1 MAVQVA
7 PGRTVAGTGM
17 IEATG
22 ATTGAVGV
30 GAMTGAVAV
39 GDSVGGV
46 GVRGGSVR
54 ATNGLADA
62 GGTDGA
68 GLGDAVGGSDRIVA
82 SVGEGW
88 LDGVAMGAS
97 VGAAGREPPWSAP
110 QPAAATTQTPD
121 RRSRHMACC
130 RCLIARGG

>member
-62 GGTDGA
+62 GGADGA
-68 GLGDAVGGSDRIVA
+68 GLGDAVGRSDRMVA

-88 LDGVAMGAS
+88 LDRVAMGAS

-110 QPAAATTQTPD
+110 QPAATTQAPD
-121 RRSRHMACC
+121 RRSRHVACC
-130 RCLIARGG
+130 RYLIARGG